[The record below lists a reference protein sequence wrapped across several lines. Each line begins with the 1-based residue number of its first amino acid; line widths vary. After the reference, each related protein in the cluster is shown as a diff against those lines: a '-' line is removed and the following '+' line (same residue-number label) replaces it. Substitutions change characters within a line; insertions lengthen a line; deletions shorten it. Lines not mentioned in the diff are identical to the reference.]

1 MGCREAPGTTQ
12 GMGKHSLRHGKAGT
26 GSGVSGPA
34 MRLGPWG
41 SHALGHLGTT
51 ESRGRSENGFWA
63 CGLGTACSPEWWE
76 GGGRG
81 RKLWLVPAGKV
92 LGLTGSRL
100 DGDCG
105 WEHREAFYRRL
116 GCSSLGKGLLQVS
129 THESQ

>member
-76 GGGRG
+76 GGGE
-81 RKLWLVPAGKV
+81 RKETLACPSRESPWLDRHQA
-92 LGLTGSRL
+92 
-100 DGDCG
+100 
-105 WEHREAFYRRL
+105 WW
-116 GCSSLGKGLLQVS
+116 
-129 THESQ
+129 